1 MSKVETE
8 SVAPL
13 FVAFDLDHPK
23 VPPCHKNVCQL
34 MVKQGRANASLQ
46 PWPEGKTTEHHSTP
60 LCQYLPKTPAN
71 AEKVYMS
78 DCHESLRYTPYSG
91 ETLEIDMFF

>member
-34 MVKQGRANASLQ
+34 LVKQGRANASLQ
-46 PWPEGKTTEHHSTP
+46 P
-60 LCQYLPKTPAN
+60 
-71 AEKVYMS
+71 
-78 DCHESLRYTPYSG
+78 
-91 ETLEIDMFF
+91 